1 MPHSSCRRRFAT
13 LAAVLAAACA
23 AAPAVARADPGDDP
37 CSHAMVMVCR
47 FVPILPTLDGDVDL
61 TGQPPP
67 ADPAY
72 PDFAAQSH

>member
-1 MPHSSCRRRFAT
+1 MPHAGCRRRFAT
-13 LAAVLAAACA
+13 LATVAAACT
-23 AAPAVARADPGDDP
+23 AAPAIASGNPGDDP
-37 CSHAMVMVCR
+37 CSQAMVAVCR

-61 TGQPPP
+61 IGQPPL